1 MSCEINPSPETQN
14 VKKKTQDD
22 LKLKA
27 VSRPIKKP
35 AARAGCVTKE
45 KKQEK
50 LPTKETLKNKKS
62 RTIQTAKASK
72 VDERSN
78 TGERVNIKKRRTKK
92 VF

>member
-1 MSCEINPSPETQN
+1 MSCEINLSPETQN
-14 VKKKTQDD
+14 IKKKTQDD

-62 RTIQTAKASK
+62 QTIQSAKLK
-72 VDERSN
+72 N
-78 TGERVNIKKRRTKK
+78 KLQMN
-92 VF
+92 